1 MVRNPI
7 GQESLVR
14 SAQEL
19 RERIPTNGFEECWNE
34 SISRAGYTVVNQ
46 RTGRCYSVSYETK
59 KQGKILN
66 GKESIQPSETF
77 LIDSLPRLDHPDRM
91 WIINQQY
98 NNASVPV
105 SVLDTT
111 AKKEHQIIEEMKDM
125 VIALKA
131 KLLI

>member
-1 MVRNPI
+1 M
-7 GQESLVR
+7 
-14 SAQEL
+14 
-19 RERIPTNGFEECWNE
+19 
-34 SISRAGYTVVNQ
+34 
-46 RTGRCYSVSYETK
+46 
-59 KQGKILN
+59 N
-66 GKESIQPSETF
+66 GKESIQPSKHF
-77 LIDSLPRLDHPDRM
+77 LSIRYLGLDHPDRM

-131 KLLI
+131 KQLI